1 MKHKDYG
8 KRLLALLLCVVTCI
22 GLFGC
27 SGNQTTKTVSAS
39 TVDYRKDGVYTTTVT
54 LDGMSFKKSVDADD
68 VTLTSYATEEYN
80 LINSIAS
87 ENAVTTDE
95 TSESAAE
102 SSITITSVS
111 RKDGSTLEISF
122 VDTESESNV
131 SGYFVKL
138 AADSIGEKSDVS
150 VRVSVSTAKRI
161 TCDTENVTPDTKTIK
176 LTMTLEND
184 NFSPDVT
191 AENITLAGSFENMTV
206 ASVSSAGKN
215 LTVQL
220 TGKIAF
226 NKSSGCYT
234 DGFVYIDK
242 DGFENGYY
250 NTSVCIGVNDVS
262 AAADSTTFAVKDGT
276 ASFDIKL
283 YWDTFG
289 ENPSASDFT
298 LDGAAITS
306 FEKKD
311 DTTGTLYFTVDG
323 KSTPNDIA
331 DAIFCKSLI
340 IAKTAL
346 NGGYDLDVTVGISQ
360 ASFYPV
366 FDYAE
371 INSGKCTI
379 TLKLYASGGT
389 FASDLSENMI
399 SFADDFAD
407 AEISSLTRDSDTVAT
422 LVLITLSDCASVED
436 MNLFGTV
443 ILAEG
448 SLICDWGGTSSKKEN
463 GRNYTYSEMG
473 KDLSEG
479 DIKIIKGIVGGF
491 GNTAFGTVGSLFSA
505 GVSVLS
511 GIYNALEI
519 VGVIESEKAKLDKIY
534 NYLVAMRD
542 EINESFENVFEKF
555 EEQNIRTLAEQVGNF
570 DLLLGQLET
579 SLDLCEG
586 RIRSTA
592 TPFNAKNP
600 PPEVSLTYDKNGKC
614 TSSEDVRLQW
624 ENYYRDYLIYT
635 RENLNSDSAYT
646 NNIATIVATL
656 KSIQTMLTPNS
667 LKKNDALLNFDTLCA
682 KTYNFDAQS
691 LSLRQNYRTAI
702 QGYLVRA
709 KMLLSAYYLAVDPE
723 DKDLYAQ
730 FNGDGTDENGG
741 DRKVAMDIIDKC
753 LSIINDNPAELEVN
767 SRNHDTMYM
776 YATGKRFKWGVYT
789 ISRTTEPD
797 VFTNYAANLGF
808 ENNESALKE
817 FLKRMQGRTLR
828 EELQLLG
835 DAVNPESVNPD
846 EDRTLDLNPV
856 LLDNTVG
863 NYEYWS
869 NRPIVIYNYVRA
881 LCTVGFFTSDIPK
894 SYTTPET
901 RYGVY
906 LGYRGVY
913 CRVEYLDN
921 YPKWTWGNE
930 SDRAAYISMITN
942 QFGCDQ
948 DINQAVVHAHY
959 FDYGMYYLKSE
970 EEYNF

>member
-1 MKHKDYG
+1 MKHNDYG
-8 KRLLALLLCVVTCI
+8 KRLLALLMCAATCI

-27 SGNQTTKTVSAS
+27 SGNQTEKTVSAS
-39 TVDYRKDGVYTTTVT
+39 SVDYRKDGVYTTTVT
-54 LDGMSFKKSVDADD
+54 LGGMSFKKGVDVDD
-68 VTLTSYATEEYN
+68 ITLTTYASEEYKMF
-80 LINSIAS
+80 NSIAS

-95 TSESAAE
+95 TSESLIE
-102 SSITITSVS
+102 SSVTITSVN
-111 RKDGSTLEISF
+111 RKDDSSLEVSF
-122 VDTESESNV
+122 VDAESENNV
-131 SGYFVKL
+131 SGYIVKL
-138 AADSIGEKSDVS
+138 AADSIGEKSDVT
-150 VRVSVSTAKRI
+150 VCVSVSTGKNIA
-161 TCDTENVTPDTKTIK
+161 CDTENVTPDTKTIK

-184 NFSPDVT
+184 NFASGVT
-191 AENITLAGSFENMTV
+191 TENITLAGSFENMAV

-215 LTVQL
+215 LTLQL
-220 TGKIAF
+220 TGEIVY

-242 DGFENGYY
+242 DGFENGYSDI
-250 NTSVCIGVNDVS
+250 SVCIGVNDVS
-262 AAADSTTFAVKDGT
+262 AAADPTTFAVKDGT

-298 LDGAAITS
+298 LDGAAVTA

-331 DAIFCKSLI
+331 DAIFCKSLV

-371 INSGKCTI
+371 INNKTCTI

-389 FASDLSENMI
+389 FAADLSENMI

-407 AEISSLTRDSDTVAT
+407 AEISSLTRDSDTVST
-422 LVLITLSDCASVED
+422 LVLTVLSDSASVEE

-463 GRNYTYSEMG
+463 SRNYTYSEMG
-473 KDLSEG
+473 KALS
-479 DIKIIKGIVGGF
+479 DSDVQIIKGIVGGF

-505 GVSVLS
+505 GVSIGS
-511 GIYNALEI
+511 GIYNVLEM

-534 NYLVAMRD
+534 NYLVDMRD
-542 EINESFENVFEKF
+542 EINASFNNVYEKF
-555 EEQNIRTLAEQVGNF
+555 EEQNIKALAQQVGDF
-570 DLLLGQLET
+570 DLLLGRLET

-586 RIRSTA
+586 RISSTA
-592 TPFNAKNP
+592 KPYNTQNP
-600 PPEVSLTYDKNGKC
+600 PPVTPLTYDKNGKC
-614 TSSEDVRLQW
+614 TSSEDVQLQW
-624 ENYYRDYLIYT
+624 ETYYRNYLIYT
-635 RENLNSDSAYT
+635 REHLNSDLAYT
-646 NNIATIVATL
+646 GNISKIVETL
-656 KSIQTMLTPNS
+656 KDIQTMLTPSS

-691 LSLRQNYRTAI
+691 LTLRRNYRTAI

-709 KMLLSAYYLAVDPE
+709 KMLLSSYYLGVDPA
-723 DKDLYAQ
+723 DVDLYAQ
-730 FNGDGTDENGG
+730 FNGQDGKGG
-741 DRKVAMDIIDKC
+741 DRKTAMTIIDEC
-753 LSIINDNPAELEVN
+753 LAIINNNPAELEVN
-767 SRNHDTMYM
+767 SHNRDTMYM

-789 ISRTTEPD
+789 ISRTTYAE
-797 VFTNYAANLGF
+797 VFTNYAADLGF
-808 ENNESALKE
+808 VNNESALKE

-846 EDRTLDLNPV
+846 EDRTLDLNPI

-863 NYEYWS
+863 NFEYWS
-869 NRPIVIYNYVRA
+869 NRPIIMDNNLYA
-881 LCTVGFFTSDIPK
+881 LCTVGYFTADIMK
-894 SYTTPET
+894 TYSTPET
-901 RYGVY
+901 RYGKY

-913 CRVEYLDN
+913 RRVEYLDK
-921 YPKWTWGNE
+921 YEKWTWSDE
-930 SDRAAYISMITN
+930 SDRKTQIAWMANFPGAAE
-942 QFGCDQ
+942 
-948 DINQAVVHAHY
+948 DIQHAVVWDHY
-959 FDYGMYYLKSE
+959 FDYGMYYLKPA